1 MHTTNT
7 KLLLE
12 SLFIFSTNEST
23 KKRPLANDFTSMSLN
38 ARLTTS
44 LPAGNAAYLQP
55 LCLPSRKK
63 SHCQRKMMMK
73 MNAQS
78 STDLRQKFAIV
89 VYSVPGNVIT
99 DQ

>member
-1 MHTTNT
+1 MIQ
-7 KLLLE
+7 KLGMLIGGYRSVGALLAC
-12 SLFIFSTNEST
+12 FG
-23 KKRPLANDFTSMSLN
+23 
-38 ARLTTS
+38 LTTS

-78 STDLRQKFAIV
+78 STDLRQKFAIG